1 MFMNCSS
8 IDVFP
13 IKEHVKET
21 LKKHNLRTDKDFLAY
36 SSDEL
41 ARSKL
46 SELCVANCNLQF
58 DNS

>member
-1 MFMNCSS
+1 MSMNCSS

-21 LKKHNLRTDKDFLAY
+21 LKKHCLKTDKDFLAY
-36 SSDEL
+36 SLDEL

-46 SELCVANCNLQF
+46 TLQ
-58 DNS
+58 STH

>member
-1 MFMNCSS
+1 MSMNCSS

-21 LKKHNLRTDKDFLAY
+21 LKKHCLKTDKDFLAY
-36 SSDEL
+36 SLDEL

-46 SELCVANCNLQF
+46 TLQ
-58 DNS
+58 STLLTAWSI